1 MDFIKIF
8 LFYSKINHRTTSYKT
23 AILEVPSGIMHYLEI
38 VPKFFSFLFEL
49 TPHFMLPGWTL
60 CFLEIQLWKV
70 KNCHF
75 RVKIIIKYFTI
86 FSNFSVFNK
95 VLNRGNFVLTKR
107 SKIVLITIINYLY
120 YIITICDCTL

>member
-49 TPHFMLPGWTL
+49 TPTSCYPVGHSV
-60 CFLEIQLWKV
+60 FLEIQLWKV

-86 FSNFSVFNK
+86 FSNFSVFQQSLESGEFRAHKTFENSSNNNYK
-95 VLNRGNFVLTKR
+95 LLVLHNHNL
-107 SKIVLITIINYLY
+107 
-120 YIITICDCTL
+120 